1 MVLKK
6 LGDELTH
13 EFHSVIHYLGHE
25 QGMQVVIEPQEHQK
39 LVSHWQFT
47 CSMLL
52 FWGMFVLHCTE
63 QSLLM
68 QRFYSACLTC
78 ITSGACQIST
88 PCLIDCA
95 SHCLFL

>member
-47 CSMLL
+47 CACYHS
-52 FWGMFVLHCTE
+52 VYACAALH
-63 QSLLM
+63 
-68 QRFYSACLTC
+68 
-78 ITSGACQIST
+78 
-88 PCLIDCA
+88 
-95 SHCLFL
+95 